1 MWINPINSGPMIPIA
16 TGAIF
21 APAIAEKM
29 RNGMSWSK
37 PSEQP
42 KKETKEIVKQ
52 EPIVWAKY
60 KPLNENN
67 PSTFGQNK

>member
-1 MWINPINSGPMIPIA
+1 MIPIT

-29 RNGMSWSK
+29 RNGMSGSK
-37 PSEQP
+37 HSEQP
-42 KKETKEIVKQ
+42 KKEAKEIVKQ

-60 KPLNENN
+60 KPLDKKN
-67 PSTFGQNK
+67 SITFGPN

>member
-1 MWINPINSGPMIPIA
+1 MLITFGPMIPIT

-29 RNGMSWSK
+29 REGMSERK

-42 KKETKEIVKQ
+42 KKEAKEIVTQ
-52 EPIVWAKY
+52 VPIVWAKF
-60 KPLNENN
+60 KPLH
-67 PSTFGQNK
+67 